1 MPDKSE
7 KLRRKEV
14 LRELAAKQRA
24 EWERQLPMSLAQL
37 HGLLA
42 ALDIALATGCNH
54 TLQHTE
60 AYLHS
65 QDLAIEEVVPWLQ
78 EHGGFCDCE
87 VLANVEEEWGE
98 L

>member
-7 KLRRKEV
+7 KLHRKEV

-54 TLQHTE
+54 TLQHTA

-87 VLANVEEEWGE
+87 VLASVEEEWGE